1 MIPEATTYTTD
12 RGIRVLR
19 TVEDVPVEGA
29 IDGIVDAL
37 DSRRGALFASSFEY
51 PGRYTRW
58 DVGFVDPLLEVACR
72 GREVSVTALNR
83 RGRQLLPV
91 LADVLADVREL
102 VSPNLRGERL
112 TGFPRRSAATSPRS
126 SRSSGPSPTCSAVTP
141 TPTSGCTAPS
151 ATTSRSS
158 SSPSGR
164 RSTARP
170 TSAIWSST
178 SRTRSSSSTIS
189 GSGRRAAATSW
200 RRAPVPPGGCPAR
213 VTARRTW
220 A

>member
-83 RGRQLLPV
+83 RGPAGEHGKRLALL
-91 LADVLADVREL
+91 VR
-102 VSPNLRGERL
+102 RG
-112 TGFPRRSAATSPRS
+112 
-126 SRSSGPSPTCSAVTP
+126 
-141 TPTSGCTAPS
+141 
-151 ATTSRSS
+151 
-158 SSPSGR
+158 
-164 RSTARP
+164 AR
-170 TSAIWSST
+170 
-178 SRTRSSSSTIS
+178 
-189 GSGRRAAATSW
+189 GAAA
-200 RRAPVPPGGCPAR
+200 RVLHAGG
-213 VTARRTW
+213 ARR
-220 A
+220 

>member
-1 MIPEATTYTTD
+1 M
-12 RGIRVLR
+12 LR

-91 LADVLADVREL
+91 LADVLAEVPEL

-112 TGFPRRSAATSPRS
+112 TGVVEAPQHRFPEEERSHQPSVFSVIRALTDLFRSDADPHLGLYGAFGYDLAFQFEPIRPALDRPADQRDLVLYLPDEIVIVDHQRQRASRRRYELEAGA
-126 SRSSGPSPTCSAVTP
+126 
-141 TPTSGCTAPS
+141 
-151 ATTSRSS
+151 
-158 SSPSGR
+158 
-164 RSTARP
+164 RSTR
-170 TSAIWSST
+170 
-178 SRTRSSSSTIS
+178 
-189 GSGRRAAATSW
+189 GL
-200 RRAPVPPGGCPAR
+200 PAR